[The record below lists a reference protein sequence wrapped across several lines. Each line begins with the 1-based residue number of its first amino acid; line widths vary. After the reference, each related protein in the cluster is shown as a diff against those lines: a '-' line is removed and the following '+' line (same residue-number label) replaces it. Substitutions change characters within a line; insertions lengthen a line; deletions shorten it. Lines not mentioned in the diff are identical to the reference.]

1 LIILDLNSIHF
12 PSYFLPGFFSHL
24 RFQLLYLLQSLS
36 SLALLGSRL
45 ALHRGTLAPLPWL
58 ALGRAAAQLLQRQGL
73 GVACGARQ
81 QEAMPVALLGGLQWM
96 QLGMSS
102 VATEVGWMG
111 IDGGGLGDEIDDM
124 Y

>member
-1 LIILDLNSIHF
+1 M
-12 PSYFLPGFFSHL
+12 
-24 RFQLLYLLQSLS
+24 
-36 SLALLGSRL
+36 
-45 ALHRGTLAPLPWL
+45 
-58 ALGRAAAQLLQRQGL
+58 
-73 GVACGARQ
+73 ACGARQ
-81 QEAMPVALLGGLQWM
+81 QEAMPVALRGGLQWM